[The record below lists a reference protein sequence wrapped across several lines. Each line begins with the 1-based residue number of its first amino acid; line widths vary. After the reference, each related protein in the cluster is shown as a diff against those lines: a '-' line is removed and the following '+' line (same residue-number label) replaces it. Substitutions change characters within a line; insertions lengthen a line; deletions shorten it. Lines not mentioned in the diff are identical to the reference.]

1 MILHVSNS
9 SKPVFRQRIKI
20 YLRAFGVALL
30 LWLFVISRDEYEML
44 FDFPIEAR
52 NLNVQKAHKKELPP
66 FVTVKLK
73 GTGRD
78 LFKAYIVKKYA
89 GFKLVLDLESISQE
103 YEFIL
108 NRYFE
113 KYPEKIII
121 PSKYNLTF
129 LEIVYP
135 NKINISLDDYDF
147 KYVPILSNIIIKP
160 APGHTQVSEIEI
172 IPREIQI
179 AGPKKDILLI
189 DHVKTFSDSLIDVKK
204 QMDFNVNLVSLGRLI
219 KFSQEDVNIKINIQ
233 EISERIISD
242 IPVVVTDIPDNIRVF
257 PSPQTVSLTIV
268 GGYQRISEVT
278 SKDIKVVIDFNDW
291 NYSKQF
297 YEPLV
302 IPPLDIVDWRDLSP
316 KNLEIGVARE
326 VK

>member
-1 MILHVSNS
+1 MDVINLNKSIFS
-9 SKPVFRQRIKI
+9 QRIKI
-20 YLRAFGVALL
+20 YLRAFGVALF
-30 LWLFVISRDEYEML
+30 LWFFVISKDEYEML

-103 YEFIL
+103 YEFVL
-108 NRYFE
+108 NKYFE

-121 PSKYNLTF
+121 PSKYNLKF

-135 NKINISLDDYDF
+135 NKIKISLDDYDF
-147 KYVPILSNIIIKP
+147 KYVPVLSNIIVKP
-160 APGHTQVSEIEI
+160 APGHTQVSGIKI
-172 IPREIQI
+172 LPDSIQI

-189 DHVKTFSDSLIDVKK
+189 NHVETTPETLINVKK
-204 QMDFNVNLVSLGRLI
+204 QISLDVSLVTLGRLI
-219 KFSQEDVNIKINIQ
+219 KLSDEKVNMNYNIQ

-242 IPVVVTDIPDNIRVF
+242 IPVEVIKIPENIRVF

-268 GGYQRISEVT
+268 GGYQRISKVT
-278 SKDIKVVIDFNDW
+278 SKEIRVVIDFGDW
-291 NYSKQF
+291 NHLKQF

-302 IPPLDIVDWRDLSP
+302 MPPIDILAWRDLSP

-326 VK
+326 LK